1 MWLSKA
7 IRRSPPHLPIGG
19 VAPKQ
24 RHHEDFDL
32 AFDRG
37 LDHQIVAVA
46 GEGDDVAADLAV
58 GLVWIANSACSG
70 GWAQASAGSIGRT
83 KVTISREARAGAR
96 PAATHGVV
104 ASVAV

>member
-46 GEGDDVAADLAV
+46 GEVMT
-58 GLVWIANSACSG
+58 W
-70 GWAQASAGSIGRT
+70 
-83 KVTISREARAGAR
+83 R
-96 PAATHGVV
+96 PT
-104 ASVAV
+104 SP

>member
-7 IRRSPPHLPIGG
+7 IRRSPPHLPIGC

-37 LDHQIVAVA
+37 LDHQIVALA

-58 GLVWIANSACSG
+58 GLVMNSELG
-70 GWAQASAGSIGRT
+70 MLRRMGTGERRIDRQN
-83 KVTISREARAGAR
+83 
-96 PAATHGVV
+96 
-104 ASVAV
+104 